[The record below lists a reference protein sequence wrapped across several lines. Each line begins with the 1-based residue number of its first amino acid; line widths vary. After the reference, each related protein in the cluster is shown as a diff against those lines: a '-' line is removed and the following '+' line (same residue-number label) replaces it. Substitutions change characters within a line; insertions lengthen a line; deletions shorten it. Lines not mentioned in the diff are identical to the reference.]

1 MKNQLIRVLCIA
13 MLLVGVFFEGCKKES
28 TMDESAGLGN
38 ESTAK
43 LSSKLAAVN
52 QNPMMVRKPIS
63 YYDTFT
69 ETDFVSAGVGGLWN
83 AGSGTIELP
92 NSFSNQSIKKALLYW
107 HGLSN
112 STSATGQQINVN
124 SNKITGVRIGL
135 SYGRLGYTNSQ
146 AYRAD
151 VTEVLRSSAGRAMKL
166 SEFGNLVPNGAS
178 VVVFYDDGNSHNNRD
193 VVIFDG
199 NECNFEFEGVPGI
212 PEAPRDPMDWSVKLE
227 GVNYFKENA
236 FLQLHVSGGSSSNDG
251 EIIVWP
257 MSMISRPDI
266 FSGTSVPG
274 GGRWDIL
281 DVEINSI
288 LSPGLNNV
296 ELFSP
301 LEADRINLIVALY
314 DLPAKI
320 ALRQEAIPMGFD
332 IKPDECPNN
341 FICSEKGLVTVAIL
355 DSDSVDVTTI
365 DRKSIRINGVAPE
378 SSTFEYSTSPL
389 SGTAVDCKS
398 CGRGLPDGVKDLV
411 LKFDIQKVGKTL
423 GNVKVNQCVK
433 IQFTGRKFTSS
444 GSLPITGTDF
454 ITIKNPK

>member
-1 MKNQLIRVLCIA
+1 MKNQLSNPLCIA
-13 MLLVGVFFEGCKKES
+13 ILIVGALVGGCKKDS
-28 TMDESAGLGN
+28 TMDESALLN
-38 ESTAK
+38 DSTVK

-52 QNPMMVRKPIS
+52 QNPAMVRQPIS
-63 YYDTFT
+63 YYNTFT
-69 ETDFVSAGVGGLWN
+69 ETDFVSAGVGGLRDV
-83 AGSGTIELP
+83 GVGTINLP
-92 NSFSNQSIKKALLYW
+92 NSFSYQAVKKVLLYW
-107 HGLSN
+107 HGYSN
-112 STSATGQQINVN
+112 STSAIGKQITVN
-124 SNKITGVRIGL
+124 SSRITGVRIGL
-135 SYGRLGYTNSQ
+135 SYGFGYANTQ

-151 VTEVLRSSAGRAMKL
+151 VTEVLRSSASRAIKL
-166 SEFGNLVPNGAS
+166 SEFGELNPNGAS
-178 VVVFYDDGNSHNNRD
+178 IVVFYDDGNSSNNRD

-199 NECNFEFEGVPGI
+199 NECNFEFEGIPGI

-227 GVNYFKENA
+227 GVNYFRENA
-236 FLQLHVSGGSSSNDG
+236 FLQLHVSDGDSSPDG

-266 FSGTSVPG
+266 FNGTTVPG

-296 ELFSP
+296 ELFSI
-301 LEADRINLIVALY
+301 LEADRLNLIVALY
-314 DLPAKI
+314 DLPARI
-320 ALRQEAIPMGFD
+320 ALRKEAIPVGFD

-355 DSDSVDVTTI
+355 ASDSVDVTTI

-378 SSTFEYSTSPL
+378 SSTLEYSTSPM
-389 SGTAVDCKS
+389 SGKAVDCKT
-398 CGRGLPDGVKDLV
+398 CGRELPDGVRDLV

-423 GNVKVNQCVK
+423 GNVKLNQCVK
-433 IQFTGRKFTSS
+433 IKITGRKFTSS
-444 GSLPITGTDF
+444 GSLPIAGTDF